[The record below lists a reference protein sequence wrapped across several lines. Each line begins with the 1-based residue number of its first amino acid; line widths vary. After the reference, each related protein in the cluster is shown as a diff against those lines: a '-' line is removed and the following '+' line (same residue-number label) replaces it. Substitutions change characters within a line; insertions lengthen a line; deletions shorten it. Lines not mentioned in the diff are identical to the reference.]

1 MRTYSEYSV
10 NFLILRENPGDERE
24 CAQTC
29 PDVVGKPEDDKGKD
43 GQVREEPI
51 SGNRP
56 PIGRDTLLRFVQSS
70 KENSTSQTRRP
81 DKGSWVDQPTAR

>member
-43 GQVREEPI
+43 GKVCKELVP
-51 SGNRP
+51 GHHP
-56 PIGRDTLLRFVQSS
+56 AIGRCAVLWFMQGAE
-70 KENSTSQTRRP
+70 KNC
-81 DKGSWVDQPTAR
+81 GSEC